1 MKKHFVIASFVSV
14 MVLVSC
20 DVGITFP
27 SSSSESLVTTSIS
40 SSSSSAAAEYFYPV
54 DIPYDGFRIDP
65 MYVESDTFYET
76 IQGVN
81 WGNGGAFPVEYNPP
95 LGIGRCIDGDTTV
108 FGFPNDVANLIQ
120 SNPKR
125 VRYLNIDTPETS
137 GTPEPW
143 GLLAKEYACDRLL
156 DAHSILI
163 QTDPGDK
170 LLDPY
175 GRLLGWVWIQPTVN
189 DAYELLNYWLVRQ
202 GLAEVKYLFG
212 AGETQA
218 TVYENKTYTEWM
230 YIAQERAE
238 ADGYGMHSTLRDP
251 YA

>member
-1 MKKHFVIASFVSV
+1 

-20 DVGITFP
+20 DMGVTFP
-27 SSSSESLVTTSIS
+27 SYSSESSVTTSVAS
-40 SSSSSAAAEYFYPV
+40 LPSSAISQFFYPV
-54 DIPYDGFRIDP
+54 YIPYDGLRIDP
-65 MYVESDTFYET
+65 MYLESETFYTT

-81 WGNGGAFPVEYNPP
+81 WGNGGTFFVEYNPP
-95 LGIGRCIDGDTTV
+95 LGIGTCIDGDTTV
-108 FGFPNDVANLIQ
+108 FRFPTEVATMIQ
-120 SNPKR
+120 STPKR
-125 VRYLNIDTPETS
+125 VRYLNMDTPETS

-143 GLLAKEYACDRLL
+143 GLLAKQYTCDRLL
-156 DAHSILI
+156 DAHAIII

-189 DAYELLNYWLVRQ
+189 DDFELLNYWVVRQ
-202 GLAEVKYLFG
+202 GLADVKYLFG

-230 YIAQERAE
+230 YIAEERAE
-238 ADGYGMHSTLRDP
+238 TDGYGMHSSLRDP
-251 YA
+251 FA